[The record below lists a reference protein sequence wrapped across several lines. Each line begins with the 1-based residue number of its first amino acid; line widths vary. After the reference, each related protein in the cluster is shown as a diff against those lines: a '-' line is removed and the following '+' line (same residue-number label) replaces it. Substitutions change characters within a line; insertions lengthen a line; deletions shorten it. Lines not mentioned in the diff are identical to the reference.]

1 MPVGRTNRRH
11 FIAALGGAA
20 AVWPLAARTASA
32 LGDRVF
38 APRATVVIAADG
50 CLSAEAN
57 RRRKA
62 TVEAPNKQAAIAKAA
77 EQLNIP
83 PSRQNK
89 IAVTKVKE

>member
-1 MPVGRTNRRH
+1 MDGE
-11 FIAALGGAA
+11 
-20 AVWPLAARTASA
+20 LAEVA
-32 LGDRVF
+32 
-38 APRATVVIAADG
+38 G
-50 CLSAEAN
+50 C
-57 RRRKA
+57 RRKA